1 MIIVD
6 CVQNTEEWFQ
16 ARLGVPTASEFNKI
30 VKADGTRSD
39 QRKKYLWQKAGEAI
53 TKTVEE
59 TYQSQSMLRGQLL
72 EEEARSYYSFIK
84 NVDVQ
89 KVGFCLNCLP
99 YPHGCSPDGL
109 VGDDGMVQIKCPTL
123 AVHVGYLLAGK
134 LPTDYFQQVQGELLV
149 TGRQWCD
156 FVSYYPNM
164 NALLIRIYPDPI
176 FTELLSV
183 ELESFG
189 KELKETIIKL
199 RS

>member
-1 MIIVD
+1 
-6 CVQNTEEWFQ
+6 
-16 ARLGVPTASEFNKI
+16 
-30 VKADGTRSD
+30 
-39 QRKKYLWQKAGEAI
+39 
-53 TKTVEE
+53 
-59 TYQSQSMLRGQLL
+59 
-72 EEEARSYYSFIK
+72 
-84 NVDVQ
+84 
-89 KVGFCLNCLP
+89 
-99 YPHGCSPDGL
+99 
-109 VGDDGMVQIKCPTL
+109 MVQIKCPTL